1 MLPNR
6 SRLKSGCIAPCLP
19 RPAKNRLPATGFHGR
34 QTRASHEF
42 SIRAIPMSDDDKI
55 YVDASQPATLVDG
68 ELNTDYPTLQGA
80 AIAWHR
86 MPPERQKTATIR
98 DSTGRE
104 YTSQEIYRLNYAP
117 KPDLAQSGRPTPAS
131 QPPFS
136 FSYDSSDAASAVH
149 AELFEIPALAIY
161 DGPLW
166 RMRWHKQ
173 GAELHATC
181 PSLGAVVFLSGVP
194 YTKSPSENVY
204 G

>member
-1 MLPNR
+1 
-6 SRLKSGCIAPCLP
+6 
-19 RPAKNRLPATGFHGR
+19 
-34 QTRASHEF
+34 
-42 SIRAIPMSDDDKI
+42 MSDDDKI

-149 AELFEIPALAIY
+149 AAARRNMALNMSGSVEPI
-161 DGPLW
+161 GEKPLSVG
-166 RMRWHKQ
+166 K
-173 GAELHATC
+173 
-181 PSLGAVVFLSGVP
+181 
-194 YTKSPSENVY
+194 
-204 G
+204 